1 MKRPRFRAEEVATA
15 LEFSVKYGFAKSSDA
30 LGTRFRVAGGSPAP
44 RDVAKNAEEL
54 NECLESFSR
63 ERFHN
68 FLLIQGTALRMLG
81 NVLANVMAGE
91 HGCIG
96 LRFSCSSVL

>member
-1 MKRPRFRAEEVATA
+1 VKRPRFRAEEVATA
-15 LEFSVKYGFAKSSDA
+15 LEFLVKYGFAKSSDA
-30 LGTRFRVAGGSPAP
+30 RGTRFRVVGGSPAP

-68 FLLIQGTALRMLG
+68 FLLSQGTGSAHYVTPRWDRRG
-81 NVLANVMAGE
+81 PRKQAEETVP
-91 HGCIG
+91 
-96 LRFSCSSVL
+96 